1 MKVAMHKT
9 ASWSGHKY
17 ILLLLSL
24 LSLLSTGFG
33 PPVLTDGDVPVRR
46 MTPHQL
52 RLMRQMPSPELSAP
66 AYILANATTGEILLA
81 KNAHERRS
89 PASMTKIVTAL
100 VALERGRQDQQVT
113 IEARDL
119 RGVYSVMF
127 LHSGEELTMRQL
139 LFMLLISSDNAA
151 ANAIARAVAGDVR
164 TFVGWMNE
172 YAQRMGLADTHFAN
186 PHGYDHPENYSS
198 AFDMAIIG
206 RLAMA
211 NPVIADIVRRPDA
224 IAAWRNLIS
233 TNELLNTYSG
243 AVGIKTGTTAQAG
256 ECLASMVNRP
266 TGRAVSV
273 VMGSEYRF
281 HDTRLL
287 MDYHYANFAELHI
300 DLPYN
305 ALNRY
310 QDLEYNWHAIGL
322 RGPLTVL
329 VKPWQLDTVR
339 VYRQIDNVASNPSY
353 DEPIGRL
360 VVSLDGRLLT
370 EVPMYARPD

>member
-1 MKVAMHKT
+1 MHKT
-9 ASWSGHKY
+9 GSWSGHKY

-33 PPVLTDGDVPVRR
+33 PPVLTDNDVPVRR

-52 RLMRQMPSPELSAP
+52 RLMRQIPPPELSAP
-66 AYILANATTGEILLA
+66 AYILANATTGEILLV

-100 VALERGRQDQQVT
+100 VALERGRQDQKVT

-127 LHSGEELTMRQL
+127 LRSGEELTMRQL

-151 ANAIARAVAGDVR
+151 ANAIARAVAGDVP

-172 YAQRMGLADTHFAN
+172 YVARMGLADTHFAN
-186 PHGYDHPENYSS
+186 PHGYDHPQNYST

-211 NPVIADIVRRPDA
+211 NPVIADIVRRPEA

-243 AVGIKTGTTAQAG
+243 AIGIKTGTTGQAG
-256 ECLASMVNRP
+256 ECLATMVNRP
-266 TGRAVSV
+266 TGQAISV

-287 MDYHYANFAELHI
+287 MDYHYVNFAELRI

-322 RGPLTVL
+322 RDPLTVL

-339 VYRQIDNVASNPSY
+339 VYRWIDNVAASPSH

-360 VVSLDGRLLT
+360 IVSLDGRLLT
-370 EVPMYARPD
+370 QVPIYVRPD

>member
-1 MKVAMHKT
+1 MHKT
-9 ASWSGHKY
+9 MSWSGQKY

-52 RLMRQMPSPELSAP
+52 RLMRQMPVPELNAP
-66 AYILANATTGEILLA
+66 AYILVNATTGEILLA

-127 LHSGEELTMRQL
+127 LRSGEELTMRQL
-139 LFMLLISSDNAA
+139 LFMLLIPSDNAA
-151 ANAIARAVAGDVR
+151 ANAIARAIAGDVP

-186 PHGYDHPENYSS
+186 PHGYDHPENYST

-211 NPVIADIVRRPDA
+211 NPVIADIVRRPEA

-243 AVGIKTGTTAQAG
+243 TIGIKTGTTGEAG
-256 ECLASMVNRP
+256 ECLATMVNRP
-266 TGRAVSV
+266 TGQALSV

-281 HDTRLL
+281 HDTRIL
-287 MDYHYANFAELHI
+287 MDYHYANFAELNI

-310 QDLEYNWHAIGL
+310 QDIEYNWHAIGL

-339 VYRQIDNVASNPSY
+339 VYRRIDNVAPNPSH

-360 VVSLDGRLLT
+360 IVSLDGRLLS
-370 EVPMYARPD
+370 EVPIYVRPD

>member
-1 MKVAMHKT
+1 
-9 ASWSGHKY
+9 
-17 ILLLLSL
+17 
-24 LSLLSTGFG
+24 
-33 PPVLTDGDVPVRR
+33 
-46 MTPHQL
+46 
-52 RLMRQMPSPELSAP
+52 
-66 AYILANATTGEILLA
+66 
-81 KNAHERRS
+81 
-89 PASMTKIVTAL
+89 
-100 VALERGRQDQQVT
+100 
-113 IEARDL
+113 
-119 RGVYSVMF
+119 
-127 LHSGEELTMRQL
+127 
-139 LFMLLISSDNAA
+139 MLLISSDNAA
-151 ANAIARAVAGDVR
+151 ANAIARAVAGDVP

-172 YAQRMGLADTHFAN
+172 YVARMGLADTHFAN
-186 PHGYDHPENYSS
+186 PHGYDHPQNYST

-211 NPVIADIVRRPDA
+211 NPVIADIVRRPEA

-243 AVGIKTGTTAQAG
+243 AIGIKTGTTGQAG
-256 ECLASMVNRP
+256 ECLATMVNRP
-266 TGRAVSV
+266 TGQAISV

-287 MDYHYANFAELHI
+287 MDYHYVNFAELRI

-322 RGPLTVL
+322 RDPLTVL

-339 VYRQIDNVASNPSY
+339 VYRWIDNVAASPSH

-360 VVSLDGRLLT
+360 IVSLDGRLLT
-370 EVPMYARPD
+370 QVPIYVRPD

>member
-1 MKVAMHKT
+1 MHKT
-9 ASWSGHKY
+9 GSWSGHKY

-33 PPVLTDGDVPVRR
+33 PPVLTDSDVPVRR
-46 MTPHQL
+46 VTPHQL
-52 RLMRQMPSPELSAP
+52 RLMRQIPAPELSAP
-66 AYILANATTGEILLA
+66 AYILANATTGEILLV
-81 KNAHERRS
+81 KNIHERRS
-89 PASMTKIVTAL
+89 PASMTKVVTAL
-100 VALERGRQDQQVT
+100 VALERGRQDQKVT

-127 LHSGEELTMRQL
+127 LRSGEELTMRQL

-151 ANAIARAVAGDVR
+151 ANAIARAVAGDVQ

-172 YAQRMGLADTHFAN
+172 YVARMGLADTHFAN
-186 PHGYDHPENYSS
+186 PHGYDHPQNYST

-211 NPVIADIVRRPDA
+211 NPVIADIVRRPEA

-243 AVGIKTGTTAQAG
+243 AIGIKTGTTGQAG
-256 ECLASMVNRP
+256 ECLATMVNRP
-266 TGRAVSV
+266 TGRAISV
-273 VMGSEYRF
+273 VMGSDYRF

-287 MDYHYANFAELHI
+287 MDYHYANFAELRI

-339 VYRQIDNVASNPSY
+339 VYRRIDNVAPNPNY

-360 VVSLDGRLLT
+360 IVSLDGRLLT
-370 EVPMYARPD
+370 EVPIYARPE

>member
-1 MKVAMHKT
+1 MHKT
-9 ASWSGHKY
+9 ASWFGHKH

-33 PPVLTDGDVPVRR
+33 PSVLTDSDMPVRR
-46 MTPHQL
+46 VTPYQL
-52 RLMRQMPSPELSAP
+52 RMMREIPSPELSAP
-66 AYILANATTGEILLA
+66 AYILANAATGEILLA
-81 KNAHERRS
+81 KNMHERRS
-89 PASMTKIVTAL
+89 VASMTKMVTAL
-100 VALERGRQDQQVT
+100 VALERGRQDQMVT

-119 RGVYSVMF
+119 RGVYSVM
-127 LHSGEELTMRQL
+127 LLRSGEELTLRQL

-186 PHGYDHPENYSS
+186 PYGYDHPENYSS

-211 NPVIADIVRRPDA
+211 NPVIADIVRRPEA

-243 AVGIKTGTTAQAG
+243 AIGIKTGTTPQAG
-256 ECLASMVNRP
+256 ECLATMVNRP
-266 TGRAVSV
+266 TGRAISV
-273 VMGSEYRF
+273 VMGSEHRF
-281 HDTRLL
+281 HDTRML
-287 MDYHYANFAELHI
+287 MDYHYANFAELNI
-300 DLPYN
+300 ALPYN

-322 RGPLTVL
+322 RGSLTVL

-339 VYRQIDNVASNPSY
+339 VYRQIDNIAPNPSQ

-360 VVSLDGRLLT
+360 IVSLDGRLLT